1 MSELAT
7 TVEGIVGPKG
17 YLVRPLAQLGDE
29 GFVPL
34 VNGLAAM
41 SGVEVQDVAFDPDDA
56 RRWVKF
62 RAANRTWAATLGEPD
77 RLDLDPLLAAL
88 NGCLALKN
96 APARL
101 HEFSDDEV
109 LGVVHATEPQ
119 AQALRRAGVMGM
131 PRLGAVGFAH
141 SGAPPQK
148 PLDQAYPPAAAARL
162 RALCFLFGLDE
173 KLLIKWLE
181 AEIGD
186 DELGEL
192 RASELDELL
201 RAANQK

>member
-7 TVEGIVGPKG
+7 TVEGVVGPKG
-17 YLVRPLAQLGDE
+17 YLTRPLNGLDDKA
-29 GFVPL
+29 FVSL
-34 VNGLAAM
+34 VNGLAGM
-41 SGVEVQDVAFDPDDA
+41 TGVEVADVAFDADEA

-62 RAANRTWAATLGEPD
+62 RAANRTWAATLGEPG
-77 RLDLDPLLAAL
+77 RLDLDPLLAVF

-101 HEFSDDEV
+101 QEFSDDEV
-109 LGVVHATEPQ
+109 LGVVCATEPQ
-119 AQALRRAGVMGM
+119 ALALRRAGVMGM
-131 PRLGAVGFAH
+131 PRLGVVGFAH
-141 SGAPPQK
+141 SGAQPQK
-148 PLDQAYPPAAAARL
+148 PLDKAYPPAAAARL
-162 RALCFLFGLDE
+162 RALCLMFGVDE

-186 DELGEL
+186 DELGEIQ
-192 RASELDELL
+192 ATELDELL